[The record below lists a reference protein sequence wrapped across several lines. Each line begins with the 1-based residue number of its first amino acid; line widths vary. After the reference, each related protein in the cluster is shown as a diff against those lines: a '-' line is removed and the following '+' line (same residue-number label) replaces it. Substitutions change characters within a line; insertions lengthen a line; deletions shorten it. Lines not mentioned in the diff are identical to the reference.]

1 MSEATSSENTARDL
15 RETLESCI
23 ARLDR
28 SEAVRVALVAVREGA
43 ISVADLHTTVLGPM
57 LASIGTRWQHSN
69 ERVWEEHYAS
79 HVIRTIVDGIEHA
92 AVLCLAPQNS
102 RTSVGLYRS
111 ALEKAEPKFSY
122 DFVESW
128 HDHPALI
135 RAFAERFAKEMRPR
149 LNLPCPLP
157 LLNEKPIQE
166 REGQ

>member
-79 HVIRTIVDGIEHA
+79 HVIRTIVEAVYPEVEIA
-92 AVLCLAPQNS
+92 AAEIPKVGSTVLLACPPREQHEIGLRMLSDRFELAGWDVVFLGADTCCATGPS
-102 RTSVGLYRS
+102 RAAAS
-111 ALEKAEPKFSY
+111 
-122 DFVESW
+122 
-128 HDHPALI
+128 
-135 RAFAERFAKEMRPR
+135 
-149 LNLPCPLP
+149 
-157 LLNEKPIQE
+157 
-166 REGQ
+166 